1 MLTIHGAFGCWSRC
15 KRINPRSGFPGL
27 HPSFPV
33 KGQLDWLA
41 VLHIVSKRPGLLATP
56 YCSGLR
62 CQTTP
67 TMPSADSCAVVTT
80 HCWSVRSPG
89 VSPCTVD
96 AQPLD
101 LRLWSLMDMDF
112 VPSCALVRPQRLLS
126 SFCSSA
132 RTFAP
137 RFLQTPPRGGALALR
152 YPSPPSGWER
162 DLHPPSTGT
171 CPAHIIYHPQSGW
184 FEDTPLKGGA
194 EEGCPLQGVHEGT
207 RLLEARQRARNHS

>member
-1 MLTIHGAFGCWSRC
+1 FGCWSRC
-15 KRINPRSGFPGL
+15 KRINPRSGFPRL

-67 TMPSADSCAVVTT
+67 TMPSADSCAVVTI
-80 HCWSVRSPG
+80 HCWSVSPSGLWPSGTPRRSPG
-89 VSPCTVD
+89 VSSCTVD

-101 LRLWSLMDMDF
+101 LRLRSLMDMDF

-152 YPSPPSGWER
+152 YP
-162 DLHPPSTGT
+162 
-171 CPAHIIYHPQSGW
+171 
-184 FEDTPLKGGA
+184 
-194 EEGCPLQGVHEGT
+194 
-207 RLLEARQRARNHS
+207 